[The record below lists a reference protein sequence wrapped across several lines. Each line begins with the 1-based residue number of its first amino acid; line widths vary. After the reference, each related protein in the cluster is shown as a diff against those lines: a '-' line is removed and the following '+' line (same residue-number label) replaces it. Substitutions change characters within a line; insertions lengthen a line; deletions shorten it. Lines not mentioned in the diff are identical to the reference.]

1 MRRSADGQVGR
12 VEGQRVVTE
21 SDAAH
26 PARRTEP
33 ATATAAASV
42 TTRRTWSDP
51 ESLTEP
57 LLLRS
62 GLSGRRVARRS
73 GGRGL
78 TGRDSL
84 ERRVRRD

>member
-1 MRRSADGQVGR
+1 MRRSADGQVGGM
-12 VEGQRVVTE
+12 EGQRVVTE

-26 PARRTEP
+26 PARRTES
-33 ATATAAASV
+33 TAAAAASV
-42 TTRRTWSDP
+42 TTRRTWSDA
-51 ESLTEP
+51 EGLTQP

-62 GLSGRRVARRS
+62 RWSGRRVARRS

-84 ERRVRRD
+84 ERHVRRD